1 MEADMVDVTP
11 MTMCPMAET
20 CKGMMEKP
28 GFGFM
33 FIVPGIVFVILGI
46 AVLIEPQILAW
57 LVAIAL
63 IFMGI
68 AMLMMAGFM
77 RRIGKRFKA

>member
-1 MEADMVDVTP
+1 MSDVTP

-28 GFGFM
+28 RFGFM
-33 FIVPGIVFVILGI
+33 FMVPGIVLILLGV
-46 AVLIEPQILAW
+46 AVLIEPKILVW

-77 RRIGKRFKA
+77 RRIGKRFQA

>member
-1 MEADMVDVTP
+1 MVDVTP

-28 GFGFM
+28 RFGFM
-33 FIVPGIVFVILGI
+33 FMIPGFVLIVLGV
-46 AVLIEPQILAW
+46 AVLLEPKILAW

-77 RRIGKRFKA
+77 RKIGKGLNT

>member
-1 MEADMVDVTP
+1 MEQMNP
-11 MTMCPMAET
+11 MPMCPMAET

-28 GFGFM
+28 RSGFM
-33 FIVPGIVFVILGI
+33 LLMPGLVLIILGV

-57 LVAIAL
+57 LVAISL

-68 AMLMMAGFM
+68 AMLMLAKFM
-77 RRIGKRFKA
+77 RNISGRFQSMHR

>member
-1 MEADMVDVTP
+1 
-11 MTMCPMAET
+11 MAET

-28 GFGFM
+28 RFGFM

-46 AVLIEPQILAW
+46 AVLFEPQILAW
-57 LVAIAL
+57 LVAITL
-63 IFMGI
+63 IIMGI

-77 RRIGKRFKA
+77 RRIGKRHKA

>member
-1 MEADMVDVTP
+1 MADTTP

-28 GFGFM
+28 RFGFM
-33 FIVPGIVFVILGI
+33 FTLPGIVFILLGI
-46 AVLIEPQILAW
+46 AVLVEPKILTW

-77 RRIGKRFKA
+77 RKIGRRFST